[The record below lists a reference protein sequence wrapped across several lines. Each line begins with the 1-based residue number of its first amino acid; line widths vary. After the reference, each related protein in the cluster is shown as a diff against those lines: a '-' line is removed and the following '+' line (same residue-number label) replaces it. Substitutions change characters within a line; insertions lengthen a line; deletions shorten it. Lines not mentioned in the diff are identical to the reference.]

1 MWSKLDEIEARYRQL
16 ENELAD
22 PSVVNDRENYVK
34 KSKEFS
40 DLEEV
45 LIPYRKYLKHKAL
58 AESSALELQT
68 ADDDELKQMLI
79 EDAEMHRAEMVKLEA
94 EIKMLLTPSDPNDK
108 KDVILEIRA
117 GAGGDEASL
126 FAADLMRMYQR
137 YSELM
142 GWRFA
147 VLDMSEIGLGGIKEV
162 TCEIIGKNVYRYL
175 RFESGVHRVQR
186 VPATESSG
194 RIHTSTVTVA
204 VLPAAEDVDVEI
216 NEKDLKID
224 VYRSSGAGGQ
234 HVNKT
239 SSAIRITHL
248 PTGAVVA
255 CQDERSQL
263 QNKEKAMRILRS
275 HIYQA
280 EQDRLAKER
289 AADRKEQVGTGERS
303 EKIRTYNFPQSRVT
317 DHRIGLTLHNLPQIL
332 SGEELGKIVEPLQ
345 QDYQARQLAGAHA

>member
-1 MWSKLDEIEARYRQL
+1 M
-16 ENELAD
+16 
-22 PSVVNDRENYVK
+22 
-34 KSKEFS
+34 
-40 DLEEV
+40 
-45 LIPYRKYLKHKAL
+45 
-58 AESSALELQT
+58 QT
-68 ADDDELKQMLI
+68 ADDDELKEMLR
-79 EDAEMHRAEMVKLEA
+79 EDVEANRLEMEKLEA
-94 EIKMLLTPSDPNDK
+94 ELKSLLTPSDPNDK

-137 YSELM
+137 YSEIM
-142 GWRFA
+142 GWRFS
-147 VLDMSEIGLGGIKEV
+147 VLDMNEIGLGGIKEV
-162 TCEIIGKNVYRYL
+162 TCEITGRNVYRYL

-204 VLPAAEDVDVEI
+204 VLPAAEDVDVEVH
-216 NEKDLKID
+216 EKDLKID
-224 VYRSSGAGGQ
+224 TYRASGAGGQ

-248 PTGAVVA
+248 PTGVVVA

-275 HIYQA
+275 HIYLA
-280 EQDRLAKER
+280 EQEKLAKER

-332 SGEELGKIVEPLQ
+332 AGEELGKIVEPLQ
-345 QDYQARQLAGAHA
+345 QDSDRKSLG